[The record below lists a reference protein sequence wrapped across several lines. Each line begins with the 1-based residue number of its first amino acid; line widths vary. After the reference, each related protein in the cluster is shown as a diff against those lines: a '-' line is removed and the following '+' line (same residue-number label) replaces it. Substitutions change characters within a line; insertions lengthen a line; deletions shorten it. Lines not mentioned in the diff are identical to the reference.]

1 MINKKGGQRA
11 LRATL
16 AATLVTSGVV
26 YTLPVQAASS
36 PFSDVP
42 YTHTHF
48 DNIMAL
54 QARGVISGYGDG
66 TFRPNKYVTR
76 AQASKMLAMV
86 LNLDTVNVKNPNF
99 ADVSSHDEHYGAIAA
114 LVEANVISGYGDGSF
129 RPNAT
134 LTRSQM
140 AKMLV
145 NGFNFEVASAVQ
157 PVFQD
162 VTSATSNA
170 VHIQTLV
177 DLGITRGTT
186 PVTFSPYNNVT
197 RGQISTFLM
206 NAERANQQVKKYKI
220 TAIEG
225 NTVYINGVPYQ
236 ASRHLQSLLSSR
248 NAAVLKDATIEAKF
262 RGKEIIDISKLTI
275 NASGTSPSRMLV
287 LSGNH
292 TQLNADVVVN
302 GNHIVFRDMTIRGTV
317 LLNETVRP
325 PLTQHIPLVSRAAIT
340 ERNFQ
345 AGSLASANTINWGN
359 SNSSEMK
366 AQKNVVF
373 ENTEVQKIIVSQNA
387 TKITTNREL
396 KHVEVI
402 GNVEQIELQGDANYF
417 HVNNDKKLTIFGEGT
432 INHLQYDSLYD
443 LQIYIDGTVNKLVVD
458 NSFGWIDLDEHTYIN
473 EVILPPG
480 ESPNNIF
487 DDYLEDHGN
496 ITVIEDSDGNP
507 VDKNPVENQK
517 PSDRTPP
524 IMKILEVTPE
534 GTSATVNFHT
544 NENGTYYYIVQKKT
558 EDMKTPPGRDFIE
571 QKRGKYDDMGTGSMR
586 VGENKF
592 TATGLAEKETY
603 VVYILG
609 VDGAKNV
616 SPIIQK
622 EFQMKDATPPKVNN
636 LKAVPMRG
644 GQRAEVSFSPSEDGQ
659 YFVYYRKS
667 VAGQPAATFEE
678 IEANAQIK
686 KRTPKDNGTQ
696 VITEMISGLS
706 NETDYEVYVAMIDLA
721 DNKSVEP
728 QAMTTLT
735 TSELDNIPPY
745 ILGGE
750 LRHKSGNVYEVE
762 ISEPLDPESATKIEN
777 YRLKGTAMVNIP
789 QHDKDGVLP
798 MKVEYADKGNKGLLT
813 VTVPATTA
821 LVNGDNIVLD
831 ISPRVKD
838 LADNEFENINNIPKG
853 IEKARNRAEYIHN
866 DPIKPTLKLNNIIVN
881 NDNTKAELEFTANKA
896 GTYYYMIMPE
906 GVNFDK
912 RDIKIKPKDFYAE
925 FTNDK
930 TDKFIIDPKTG
941 EKLYLSKEGPK
952 PAERDKQKVDITIP
966 KEKLDPFK
974 SYSVYMILR
983 DRSGNLTEIQEI
995 SLVADAKPPL
1005 VTVIPE
1011 GDKKVR
1017 PDVGDI
1023 TATLRLNSN
1032 EKGRVHYILREEG
1045 QKLKDVTAAYIRT
1058 AGRAADMRQGMND
1071 IKIAGMLPHRHYVL
1085 YVAVEDT
1092 FGNITMKES
1101 TDLIEGEDKPNGED
1115 MKFEFFSDGTR
1126 PHFIIRKDLGF
1137 DQPVVLADED
1147 GVTFR
1152 VTFNESIYGNNESIY
1167 DSNGY
1172 FNPARPDELAKLE
1185 KFITIERPKP
1195 ESIKFASLIKEVDKD
1210 GNFELEKKPYD
1221 PRDLIIKFKEAPKE
1235 DFAVVVDKK
1244 MVDNRFAKL
1253 PFADENIAK
1262 YKYQDSK
1269 LRVSYAVLRN
1279 EDEDIVKPATSKEMT
1294 VLVEGKRQGKFLN
1307 LYYVVINDK
1316 VENIKPKHVKN
1327 NENPNEANNK
1337 FQIHG
1342 KSELG
1347 DVATQLQL
1355 TAPNNQV
1362 FKEDQWIYMVTEDEY
1377 GTLIMPETPT
1387 QITSKTK

>member
-16 AATLVTSGVV
+16 AATLATSGVV
-26 YTLPVQAASS
+26 YTLPAQAASS

-54 QARGVISGYGDG
+54 QARGIISGYGDG
-66 TFRPNKYVTR
+66 TFRPNNYVTR
-76 AQASKMLAMV
+76 AQAAKMLAMV
-86 LNLDTVNVKNPNF
+86 LGLDTVNVKNPNF
-99 ADVSSHDEHYGAIAA
+99 ADVSSHDASYGPIAA
-114 LVEANVISGYGDGSF
+114 LVEANVISGYSDGSF

-225 NTVYINGVPYQ
+225 NAVYINGVPYQ
-236 ASRHLQSLLSSR
+236 ASRNLQSLLSSR

-287 LSGNH
+287 LNGNH

-325 PLTQHIPLVSRAAIT
+325 PLTHHTPLVSRSVIT

-345 AGSLASANTINWGN
+345 AGILASDNTINWGN

-387 TKITTNREL
+387 TKITTDREL
-396 KHVEVI
+396 KHIEVI

-524 IMKILEVTPE
+524 VMKILEVTPE

-609 VDGAKNV
+609 IDGAKNV
-616 SPIIQK
+616 SPIIQR

-636 LKAVPMRG
+636 LKAIPMRG

-745 ILGGE
+745 VLGGE

-798 MKVEYADKGNKGLLT
+798 MKVEYVDKGNKGVLT

-866 DPIKPTLKLNNIIVN
+866 DLIKPTLKLNNIIVN
-881 NDNTKAELEFTANKA
+881 NENTKAELEFTANKA

-912 RDIKIKPKDFYAE
+912 RDIKPKDFYAE

-1017 PDVGDI
+1017 PDFGDI

-1032 EKGRVHYILREEG
+1032 EKGRVHYILREKG
-1045 QKLKDVTAAYIRT
+1045 QELQDVTAAYIRT

-1071 IKIAGMLPHRHYVL
+1071 IKIAGMLPHRHYLL

-1101 TDLIEGEDKPNGED
+1101 KDLNEGEDKPNGED
-1115 MKFEFFSDGTR
+1115 MIFEFFSDGTR
-1126 PHFIIRKDLGF
+1126 PHFIIPKGF
-1137 DQPVVLADED
+1137 DQPVVLADDD

-1152 VTFNESIYGNNESIY
+1152 VTFNESIYGSQ
-1167 DSNGY
+1167 GY
-1172 FNPARPDELAKLE
+1172 FDPANPDALPNFFE
-1185 KFITIERPKP
+1185 
-1195 ESIKFASLIKEVDKD
+1195 IKDAEGAEWSFSSLIKKNALGQNEVDKD
-1210 GNFELEKKPYD
+1210 GNLVLAKQPYD
-1221 PRDLIIKFKEAPKE
+1221 PRELVIKFKAAPKK
-1235 DFAVVVDKK
+1235 DFSVVVDKE
-1244 MVDNRFAKL
+1244 MVDNKFAKL
-1253 PFADENIAK
+1253 PFADANEAV
-1262 YKYQDSK
+1262 YKYQDSN
-1269 LRVSYAVLRN
+1269 LRVSYAVLQN
-1279 EDEDIVKPATSKEMT
+1279 QKIVDNIATSKELS
-1294 VLVEGKRQGKFLN
+1294 VLVEGSRKGAFLN
-1307 LYYVVINDK
+1307 IYYVVINETDGS
-1316 VENIKPKHVKN
+1316 ITPDHVKN
-1327 NENPNEANNK
+1327 NKKPNKVNEK
-1337 FQIHG
+1337 FEIHG

-1347 DVATQLQL
+1347 DVATELQL
-1355 TAPNNQV
+1355 TAPTPQT
-1362 FKEDQWIYMVTEDEY
+1362 FKEGQWIYMVTEDEY
-1377 GTLIMPETPT
+1377 GTLIMLEPTKIKRET
-1387 QITSKTK
+1387 K

>member
-157 PVFQD
+157 PVFED
-162 VTSATSNA
+162 VTSTTSNA

-866 DPIKPTLKLNNIIVN
+866 DLIKPTLKLNNIIVN

-912 RDIKIKPKDFYAE
+912 RDIKPKDFYAE

-966 KEKLDPFK
+966 KAKLDPFK

-1017 PDVGDI
+1017 PDFGDI

-1032 EKGRVHYILREEG
+1032 EKGRVHYILREKG
-1045 QKLKDVTAAYIRT
+1045 QELKDVTAAYIRT

-1071 IKIAGMLPHRHYVL
+1071 IKIAGMLPHRHYEL

-1101 TDLIEGEDKPNGED
+1101 TDLNEGEDKPNGKD
-1115 MKFEFFSDGTR
+1115 MKFNFFSDGTR
-1126 PHFIIRKDLGF
+1126 PHFIIPKGF
-1137 DQPVVLADED
+1137 DQPVVLADDD

-1152 VTFNESIYGNNESIY
+1152 VTFNESIYGSQ
-1167 DSNGY
+1167 DY
-1172 FNPARPDELAKLE
+1172 FDPANPDALPNFFE
-1185 KFITIERPKP
+1185 
-1195 ESIKFASLIKEVDKD
+1195 IKDAEGAEWSFSSLIKKNALGQNEVDKD
-1210 GNFELEKKPYD
+1210 GNLVLAKQPYD
-1221 PRDLIIKFKEAPKE
+1221 PRELVIKFKAAPEK
-1235 DFAVVVDKK
+1235 DFAVVVNKE
-1244 MVDNRFAKL
+1244 MVDNKFAKL
-1253 PFADENIAK
+1253 PFADANEAV
-1262 YKYQDSK
+1262 YKYQDSN
-1269 LRVSYAVLRN
+1269 LRVSYAVLQN
-1279 EDEDIVKPATSKEMT
+1279 QKIVDNIATSKELS
-1294 VLVEGKRQGKFLN
+1294 VLVEGSRKGAFLN
-1307 LYYVVINDK
+1307 IYYVVINEEDRS
-1316 VENIKPKHVKN
+1316 ITPDHVKN
-1327 NENPNEANNK
+1327 NKKPNKVNEK
-1337 FQIHG
+1337 FEIHG

-1347 DVATQLQL
+1347 DVATELQL
-1355 TAPNNQV
+1355 TAPTPQT
-1362 FKEDQWIYMVTEDEY
+1362 FKEGQWIYMVTEDEY
-1377 GTLIMPETPT
+1377 GTLIMLKPTEIKRET
-1387 QITSKTK
+1387 K

>member
-1 MINKKGGQRA
+1 MINKKGGKRA

-16 AATLVTSGVV
+16 AATLATSGVV
-26 YTLPVQAASS
+26 YTLPTQAAPS
-36 PFSDVP
+36 PFTDVL
-42 YTHTHF
+42 YTNTHF
-48 DNIMAL
+48 ENIMEMYS
-54 QARGVISGYGDG
+54 RGFISGYADK
-66 TFRPNKYVTR
+66 TFRPNNYVTR
-76 AQASKMLAMV
+76 GQAAKMLANV
-86 LNLDTVNVKNPNF
+86 LGLDTRNVRNPNF
-99 ADVSSHDEHYGAIAA
+99 ADVSYYDDNYGAIAA
-114 LVEANVISGYGDGSF
+114 LVEANVIGGYADGSF
-129 RPNAT
+129 RPHAT

-140 AKMLV
+140 AKMIV

-177 DLGITRGTT
+177 DLAITRGTT

-206 NAERANQQVKKYKI
+206 KAERANKQVKQYKI

-225 NTVYINGVPYQ
+225 NTIYINGVPYH
-236 ASRHLQSLLSSR
+236 ASTHLQSVLSSR

-262 RGKEIIDISKLTI
+262 RNKEIIDISKLTL
-275 NASGTSPSRMLV
+275 NASGASPSRMLV
-287 LSGNH
+287 LNGGYS
-292 TQLNADVVVN
+292 QLNADVVIN
-302 GNHIVFRDMTIRGTV
+302 GNHIVLRDLTIKGTV

-325 PLTQHIPLVSRAAIT
+325 PLTQRTSFVGREALTQRT
-340 ERNFQ
+340 FQ
-345 AGSLASANTINWGN
+345 AGIYARDNVINWGN
-359 SNSSEMK
+359 STASEMK
-366 AQKNVVF
+366 AEKNIVF
-373 ENTEVQKIIVSQNA
+373 ENTEVEKIIVSQNA
-387 TKITTNREL
+387 TKITTDTKL
-396 KHVEVI
+396 KHIEVI
-402 GNVEQIELQGDANYF
+402 GNVEQIELQGDAKYF
-417 HVNNDKKLTIFGEGT
+417 HVNNDRKLTIFGEGM

-458 NSFGWIDLDEHTYIN
+458 NSFGWIDLDEYTYVE

-487 DDYLEDHGN
+487 DDYLEDQGN
-496 ITVIEDSDGNP
+496 ITVIEDSTGKP

-517 PSDRTPP
+517 PTDRTPP
-524 IMKILEVTPE
+524 IIKILDITPE
-534 GTSATVNFHT
+534 GTSAVVNFHT
-544 NENGTYYYIVQKKT
+544 NENGMYYYIVQKKS

-592 TATGLAEKETY
+592 TATGLAEKESY
-603 VVYILG
+603 VVYIVG
-609 VDGAKNV
+609 IDGAKNV
-616 SPIIQK
+616 SPIMQK

-636 LKAVPMRG
+636 LKAIPLRG

-659 YFVYYRKS
+659 YFIYHRKS

-686 KRTPKDNGTQ
+686 KSTPKDNGTQ
-696 VITEMISGLS
+696 LITEMISGLT
-706 NETDYEVYVAMIDLA
+706 NETDYEVYVAMIDLSG
-721 DNKSVEP
+721 NKSVEP
-728 QAMTTLT
+728 QAMTTVLT
-735 TSELDNIPPY
+735 TELDKIPPY
-745 ILGGE
+745 VLGGD
-750 LRHKSGNVYEVE
+750 LRHKSGNIYEVE
-762 ISEPLDPESATKIEN
+762 VSEPLDPESATKIEN

-813 VTVPATTA
+813 ITVPATTA
-821 LVNGDNIVLD
+821 LVNGDNIILD

-838 LADNEFENINNIPKG
+838 LADNAFENIDNLPAG

-866 DPIKPTLKLNNIIVN
+866 DAIKPTLTLNNIIVN

-906 GVNFDK
+906 GINFDK
-912 RDIKIKPKDFYAE
+912 RDIKPKDFYAE

-930 TDKFIIDPKTG
+930 TDKFIVDPKTG
-941 EKLYLSKEGPK
+941 EKLYLSMEGPK

-966 KEKLDPFK
+966 KAKLDPFK

-983 DRSGNLTEIQEI
+983 DRSGNLTEIKEI

-1017 PDVGDI
+1017 PDFGDI

-1032 EKGRVHYILREEG
+1032 EKGRVHYILREKG
-1045 QKLKDVTAAYIRT
+1045 QELQDVTAAYIRT
-1058 AGRAADMRQGMND
+1058 AGRAADMREGMND

-1101 TDLIEGEDKPNGED
+1101 TDLNEGEDKPDGED
-1115 MKFEFFSDGTR
+1115 MIFEFFSDGTR
-1126 PHFIIRKDLGF
+1126 PHFIIPKGF
-1137 DQPVVLADED
+1137 DQPVVLADDD

-1152 VTFNESIYGNNESIY
+1152 VTFNESIYG
-1167 DSNGY
+1167 SNGY
-1172 FNPARPDELAKLE
+1172 FDPANPDAMPNFFE
-1185 KFITIERPKP
+1185 
-1195 ESIKFASLIKEVDKD
+1195 IKGAEGAEWSFSSLIKKNALGQNEVDKD
-1210 GNFELEKKPYD
+1210 GNLVLAKQPYD
-1221 PRDLIIKFKEAPKE
+1221 PRELVIKFKAAPKK
-1235 DFAVVVDKK
+1235 DFSVIVNKE
-1244 MVDNRFAKL
+1244 MVDNKFAKL
-1253 PFADENIAK
+1253 PFADANEAV
-1262 YKYQDSK
+1262 YKYQDSN
-1269 LRVSYAVLRN
+1269 LRVSYAVLQN
-1279 EDEDIVKPATSKEMT
+1279 QKIVDNIATSKELS
-1294 VLVEGKRQGKFLN
+1294 VLVEGSRKGAFLN
-1307 LYYVVINDK
+1307 IYYVVINETD
-1316 VENIKPKHVKN
+1316 ESITPDHVKN
-1327 NENPNEANNK
+1327 NKKPNKVNEK
-1337 FQIHG
+1337 FEIHG

-1347 DVATQLQL
+1347 DVATELQL
-1355 TAPNNQV
+1355 TAPTPQT
-1362 FKEDQWIYMVTEDEY
+1362 FKEGQWIYMVTEDEY
-1377 GTLIMPETPT
+1377 GTLIMLEPTKIKRET
-1387 QITSKTK
+1387 K

>member
-157 PVFQD
+157 PVFED
-162 VTSATSNA
+162 VTSTTSNA

-206 NAERANQQVKKYKI
+206 NAERANQRVKKYKI

-325 PLTQHIPLVSRAAIT
+325 PLTHHTPFVSRSVIT

-345 AGSLASANTINWGN
+345 AGSLASGNTINWGN

-387 TKITTNREL
+387 TKITTDREL
-396 KHVEVI
+396 KHIEVI

-417 HVNNDKKLTIFGEGT
+417 HVNNDKKLTIFGEGM

-524 IMKILEVTPE
+524 VMKILEVTPE

-636 LKAVPMRG
+636 LKAIPMRG

-866 DPIKPTLKLNNIIVN
+866 DLIKPTLKLNNIIVN

-906 GVNFDK
+906 GINFDK
-912 RDIKIKPKDFYAE
+912 RDIKPKDFYAE

-930 TDKFIIDPKTG
+930 TDKFIVDPKTG
-941 EKLYLSKEGPK
+941 EKLYLSMEGPK

-1017 PDVGDI
+1017 PDFGDI

-1045 QKLKDVTAAYIRT
+1045 PELQDVTAAYIRT
-1058 AGRAADMRQGMND
+1058 AGRAADMREGMND
-1071 IKIAGMLPHRHYVL
+1071 IKITGMLPHRHYVL

-1101 TDLIEGEDKPNGED
+1101 TDLNEGEDKPNGKD
-1115 MKFEFFSDGTR
+1115 MKFKFFSDGTR
-1126 PHFIIRKDLGF
+1126 PHFIIPKLF
-1137 DQPVVLADED
+1137 DQPAVVLAGNDD

-1152 VTFNESIYGNNESIY
+1152 VTFNESIYGS
-1167 DSNGY
+1167 DGY
-1172 FNPARPDELAKLE
+1172 YPDELP
-1185 KFITIERPKP
+1185 KFFE
-1195 ESIKFASLIKEVDKD
+1195 IKDAEGFEIKDAEWSFSSLIKKNALGQEEVDKD
-1210 GNFELEKKPYD
+1210 GNFVLEKQPYD
-1221 PRDLIIKFKEAPKE
+1221 SRDLIIKFKEAPKK
-1235 DFAVVVDKK
+1235 DFAVVVNKE
-1244 MVDNRFAKL
+1244 MVDNKFAKL
-1253 PFADENIAK
+1253 PFADANEAV
-1262 YKYQDSK
+1262 YKYQDSN
-1269 LRVSYAVLRN
+1269 LRVSYAVLQN
-1279 EDEDIVKPATSKEMT
+1279 QKIVDNIVDNIATSKEMT

-1316 VENIKPKHVKN
+1316 DENITPDHVKN
-1327 NENPNEANNK
+1327 NEKPDEVNEE
-1337 FQIHG
+1337 FEIHG

-1347 DVATQLQL
+1347 DVATELQL
-1355 TAPNNQV
+1355 TAPKDQV
-1362 FKEDQWIYMVTEDEY
+1362 FKEGQWIYMVTEDEY
-1377 GTLIMPETPT
+1377 GTLIMPKTPT
-1387 QITSKTK
+1387 QITREK